1 MKRRDALKGL
11 AAMSA
16 AGTLAAG
23 TMGWP
28 GNARAAAAG
37 QMVTVA
43 KIIGIPWF
51 NLLSD
56 GITEGGKK
64 FNIDATMTGP
74 AHVDPAAQ
82 VSMVEDLIA
91 KRVNVIGLVPLDVK
105 VMGPVLQRAQD
116 AGIIVITQEGPNQ
129 DNRTWD
135 VEMIDSTAFGET
147 QMKALAKNMGERGQ
161 YIIMVG
167 TLTTPLHNKW
177 ADAAIA
183 YQKAHYP
190 NMSLATSRFPGSDEV
205 DSAEQ
210 VMRNTLQAY
219 PDVRGVIG
227 FGSNGA
233 IGAGNVIRQR
243 HLQRKISILG
253 TAIPSQVKPLLLDG
267 SVRECFVWSPKDA
280 GYAMVAVASLALQ
293 KASFTDGMDI
303 PGLGRAHVDVPG
315 RLISVD
321 RTLAI
326 NKDTV
331 DKLIAQGL

>member
-1 MKRRDALKGL
+1 MKRRDAFKVM
-11 AAMSA
+11 AAACA
-16 AGTLAAG
+16 AGTLNRPFSAYAA
-23 TMGWP
+23 TD
-28 GNARAAAAG
+28 

-64 FNIDATMTGP
+64 FGIDATMTGP
-74 AHVDPAAQ
+74 AHIDPAQQ

-105 VMGPVLQRAQD
+105 VMGPVLKRAQE

-129 DNRTWD
+129 ENRTWD
-135 VEMIDSTAFGET
+135 VEMIDSTRFGET
-147 QMKALAKNMGERGQ
+147 QMKALAQNMGEQGQ

-190 NMSLATSRFPGSDEV
+190 RMSLATSRFPGSDEV
-205 DSAEQ
+205 DTAEQ
-210 VMRNTLQAY
+210 VMRNVLQAY

-233 IGAGNVIRQR
+233 IGAGNVVRQR
-243 HLQRKISILG
+243 HLQAKISVLG
-253 TAIPSQVKPLLLDG
+253 TAIPSQVKPLLLSG
-267 SVRECFVWSPKDA
+267 AVRECFVWSPKDA
-280 GYAMVAVASLALQ
+280 GFAMVAVASLALR
-293 KASFTDGMDI
+293 KVKFEDGMDI
-303 PGLGRAHVDVPG
+303 PGLGRANVDVAN

-326 NKDTV
+326 NKQTV
-331 DKLIAQGL
+331 DGLIAQGL

>member
-11 AAMSA
+11 AAASA
-16 AGTLAAG
+16 AGMLHWPQGAHAA
-23 TMGWP
+23 TD
-28 GNARAAAAG
+28 

-51 NLLSD
+51 NLLSA
-56 GITEGGKK
+56 GIVEGGKK
-64 FNIDATMTGP
+64 FDINATMTGP
-74 AHVDPAAQ
+74 AHVDPAQQ

-105 VMGPVLQRAQD
+105 VMGPVLKRAQD

-135 VEMIDSTAFGET
+135 VEMINSTRFGET
-147 QMKALAKNMGERGQ
+147 QMKALASAMGEQGQ

-190 NMSLATSRFPGSDEV
+190 RMSLATSRFPGSDEV
-205 DSAEQ
+205 DTAEQ
-210 VMRNTLQAY
+210 VMRNVLQAY

-233 IGAGNVIRQR
+233 IGAGNVVRQR
-243 HLQRKISILG
+243 HLQHKIAIFG
-253 TAIPSQVKPLLLDG
+253 TAIPSQVKPLLMSG
-267 SVRECFVWSPKDA
+267 AVRECFVWSPKDA
-280 GYAMVAVASLALQ
+280 GFAMVAVASLALR
-293 KASFTDGMDI
+293 KAKFEDGMDI
-303 PGLGRAHVDVPG
+303 PGLGKANVDVAN

-321 RTLAI
+321 RTLTI
-326 NKDTV
+326 NKQTV
-331 DKLIAQGL
+331 DGLIAQGL

>member
-1 MKRRDALKGL
+1 MKRRDALKGM
-11 AAMSA
+11 AASSA
-16 AGTLAAG
+16 LGTL
-23 TMGWP
+23 GWP
-28 GNARAAAAG
+28 AGAFAATD

-51 NLLSD
+51 NLLSE

-64 FNIDATMTGP
+64 FGVDATMTGP
-74 AHVDPAAQ
+74 AHIDPAAQ

-105 VMGPVLQRAQD
+105 VMGPVLQRAQE

-147 QMKALAKNMGERGQ
+147 QMKALAKNMGEHGQ

-190 NMSLATSRFPGSDEV
+190 NMTLATSRFPGSDEV

-253 TAIPSQVKPLLLDG
+253 TAIPSQVKPLLMDG

-280 GYAMVAVASLALQ
+280 GYAMVAVASLALR
-293 KASFTDGMDI
+293 KADFKDGMDI

-326 NKDTV
+326 NKQTV
-331 DKLIAQGL
+331 DGLIAQGL

>member
-1 MKRRDALKGL
+1 
-11 AAMSA
+11 
-16 AGTLAAG
+16 
-23 TMGWP
+23 
-28 GNARAAAAG
+28 
-37 QMVTVA
+37 
-43 KIIGIPWF
+43 
-51 NLLSD
+51 
-56 GITEGGKK
+56 
-64 FNIDATMTGP
+64 
-74 AHVDPAAQ
+74 
-82 VSMVEDLIA
+82 MVEDLIA

>member
-1 MKRRDALKGL
+1 MKRRDAFKVM
-11 AAMSA
+11 AAACA
-16 AGTLAAG
+16 AGTLNRPFSAYAA
-23 TMGWP
+23 TD
-28 GNARAAAAG
+28 

-64 FNIDATMTGP
+64 FGIDATMTGP
-74 AHVDPAAQ
+74 AHIDPAQQ

-105 VMGPVLQRAQD
+105 VMGPVLKRAQE

-129 DNRTWD
+129 ENRTWD
-135 VEMIDSTAFGET
+135 VEMIDSTRFGET
-147 QMKALAKNMGERGQ
+147 QMKALAQNMGEQGQ

-190 NMSLATSRFPGSDEV
+190 RMSLATSRFPGSDEV
-205 DSAEQ
+205 DTAEQ
-210 VMRNTLQAY
+210 VMRNVLQAY

-233 IGAGNVIRQR
+233 IGAGQDFCPRHRDPVAGEAAAAERRGARVLRLEPEGRRLRDGGGRQPGAAKGEVRGRHGHSGPRPRQR
-243 HLQRKISILG
+243 RCRQPPDQRRSHAG
-253 TAIPSQVKPLLLDG
+253 DQQADRRRPDRPG
-267 SVRECFVWSPKDA
+267 SLNYQA
-280 GYAMVAVASLALQ
+280 
-293 KASFTDGMDI
+293 
-303 PGLGRAHVDVPG
+303 
-315 RLISVD
+315 
-321 RTLAI
+321 
-326 NKDTV
+326 NK
-331 DKLIAQGL
+331 